1 VACVGGACC
10 DPNFLQGCGYCG
22 HIACDGS
29 CNDPCVGGGGCDY
42 EEAGTTC
49 DECGDQYDCNGNCPG
64 GCETGGQDPCA
75 TAGCYYG
82 CIDGEVDG
90 RIEAEC
96 QAEDPVII
104 SLDGSAFPLTS
115 AANGVRFDFYSLG
128 KPELMSWTAAGAN
141 VGWLALD
148 INRDGRIDN
157 GSELFSNVTPQ
168 PGKAGTHLG
177 FKALA
182 VWDQPNFGG
191 NGDGWITAKD
201 YVFSRLRVWV
211 DSNHNGISEPGEL
224 LTMQQAG
231 IAGISVHYLPD
242 NWTDSYGNRFQNR
255 AQITWSDPNHGN
267 GKGQGSGGGRAQWAY
282 DVVLLSA
289 TGK

>member
-1 VACVGGACC
+1 
-10 DPNFLQGCGYCG
+10 
-22 HIACDGS
+22 
-29 CNDPCVGGGGCDY
+29 
-42 EEAGTTC
+42 
-49 DECGDQYDCNGNCPG
+49 
-64 GCETGGQDPCA
+64 
-75 TAGCYYG
+75 
-82 CIDGEVDG
+82 VDG

-96 QAEDPVII
+96 QSEDPVII
-104 SLDGSAFPLTS
+104 SLDGSAFPLTG
-115 AANGVRFDFYSLG
+115 AANGVRFDFYGLG
-128 KPELMSWTAAGAN
+128 KPELMSWTAAGAD

-168 PGKAGTHLG
+168 PGKAGAHLG

-211 DSNHNGISEPGEL
+211 DSNHNGISDPLEL

-231 IAGISVHYLPD
+231 ISAISVHYLPD